1 MAEDIK
7 NGGIRPDLVNDAFE
21 SGAFRN
27 EESEHEWVEKTEN
40 SPQNLNLNRRHEDNR
55 TLHSSQ
61 TLQAQAEHFAD
72 QGVKQFSKDQGLLL
86 KYSAQLATVTNL
98 NKIPEDFPDE
108 LKELIARNK
117 DAYILFLR
125 GHRREE
131 RTALEENAKLYGEK
145 FANPVAEL
153 KKKIALAEKPNQVE
167 GYLGS
172 GSNGDAYKI
181 EVDGKT
187 LVAKFSS
194 SASQNNFEMAPLLR
208 SKGLP
213 HTAQLVAFSLADG
226 VKIMELLPGQDIS
239 KFTPE
244 TAPEYPEEQIVQLI
258 ETILNLE
265 KNGITIDPKAS
276 NFFYDK
282 EKGFSILD
290 FHLSNG
296 NGFCAPEQQVMSL
309 RHALTA
315 RKYPEI
321 DWSDADRT
329 ELEKQSLDQSRTQ
342 LKFLAQF
349 LDILQKRY
357 PALLKKWQE
366 TNARYAADPNMR
378 VSPLVDREAVN
389 GQDPEIAQHLLQLT
403 QMGF

>member
-1 MAEDIK
+1 MPEDIR
-7 NGGIRPDLVNDAFE
+7 NGGIRVELVDDAFE
-21 SGAFRN
+21 LGAFRN
-27 EESEHEWVEKTEN
+27 EEGDLEAEN
-40 SPQNLNLNRRHEDNR
+40 SAHILNPNRSREDSR
-55 TLHSSQ
+55 TKHNPQ

-108 LKELIARNK
+108 LKELITRNK

-125 GHRREE
+125 DHRREE
-131 RTALEENAKLYGEK
+131 RAALEENATNYGEK

-153 KKKIALAEKPNQVE
+153 KKKIAVAEKPEQVE

-172 GSNGDAYKI
+172 GSNGHAYKI

-194 SASQNNFEMAPLLR
+194 SATQNNFEIAPLLR
-208 SKGLP
+208 ANGIP

-244 TAPEYPEEQIVQLI
+244 TAPEYPEEHIVQLI
-258 ETILNLE
+258 ETILSLE
-265 KNGITIDPKAS
+265 RNGITIDPKAS
-276 NFFYDK
+276 NFFYDQ

-296 NGFCAPEQQVMSL
+296 SEFCAPEQQVMSL
-309 RHALTA
+309 KQALTA

-321 DWSDADRT
+321 DWRHADET
-329 ELEKQSLDQSRTQ
+329 ELEKQSLDRSRVQ
-342 LKFLAQF
+342 LKFLTQF
-349 LDILQKRY
+349 LAILQKRY
-357 PALLKKWQE
+357 PALLEKWQE
-366 TNARYAADPNMR
+366 TNARHKANPNMR
-378 VSPLVDREAVN
+378 ISPLVDREALN